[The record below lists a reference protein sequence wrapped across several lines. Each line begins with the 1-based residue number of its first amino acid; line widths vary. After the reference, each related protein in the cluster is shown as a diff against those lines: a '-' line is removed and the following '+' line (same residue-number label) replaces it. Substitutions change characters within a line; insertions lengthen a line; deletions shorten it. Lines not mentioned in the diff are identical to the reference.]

1 MNNAV
6 IKIKSTQGLEFAKSD
21 EIEFITDGEY
31 QHDESGTLIRYMESE
46 LTGLTGTET
55 AVSVRGKEIIVRRRG
70 TLNSRMEFREGEK
83 SRFLYDTQFGSATLS
98 VDTRK
103 IRTRSDPTGCDIQID
118 YVVDMDH
125 AVVSRN
131 SLNLNVKR
139 VGN

>member
-1 MNNAV
+1 MNAV
-6 IKIKSTQGLEFAKSD
+6 ITIKSTQGLEYAKSD
-21 EIEFITDGEY
+21 EIEFVTDGEY
-31 QHDESGTLIRYMESE
+31 LHDESGTLIKYMESE
-46 LTGLTGTET
+46 LTGLKGTET
-55 AVSVRGKEIIVRRRG
+55 AVSVRGNEVIVRRCG

-103 IRTRSDPTGCDIQID
+103 IKTRMDPTGAEIQID
-118 YVVDMDH
+118 YIVDMDH

-131 SLNLNVKR
+131 SLKLNVKR

>member
-6 IKIKSTQGLEFAKSD
+6 IKIRSTQGLECAKAD

-31 QHDESGTLIRYMESE
+31 QHDESGTLIKYMESE
-46 LTGLTGTET
+46 LTGLSGTET
-55 AVSVRGKEIIVRRRG
+55 AVSIRGNEVIVRRRG
-70 TLNSRMEFREGEK
+70 MLNSHMEFREGEK

-98 VDTRK
+98 VDTKK
-103 IRTRSDPTGCDIQID
+103 IKTRSDPTGCEINID
-118 YVVDMDH
+118 YIVDMDH

>member
-6 IKIKSTQGLEFAKSD
+6 IKIRSTQGLEYAKPD

-31 QHDESGTLIRYMESE
+31 LHDESGTLIRYMESE

-55 AVSVRGKEIIVRRRG
+55 AVSIRGSEIIVRRRG
-70 TLNSRMEFREGEK
+70 MLNSRMEFREGEK

-98 VDTRK
+98 VDTKK

-118 YVVDMDH
+118 YIVDMDH

>member
-1 MNNAV
+1 MNAV
-6 IKIKSTQGLEFAKSD
+6 ITIKSTQGLEYAKSD
-21 EIEFITDGEY
+21 EIEFVTDGEY
-31 QHDESGTLIRYMESE
+31 LHDESGTLIKYMESE
-46 LTGLTGTET
+46 LTGLKGTET
-55 AVSVRGKEIIVRRRG
+55 AVSVRGNEVVVRRRG

-103 IRTRSDPTGCDIQID
+103 IKTRMDPTGAEIQID
-118 YVVDMDH
+118 YIVDMDH

-131 SLNLNVKR
+131 SLKLNVKR

>member
-1 MNNAV
+1 MNAV
-6 IKIKSTQGLEFAKSD
+6 ITIKSTQGFEFARPD
-21 EIEFITDGEY
+21 EIEFVTDGEY
-31 QHDESGTLIRYMESE
+31 LHDESGTLIRYMESE

-55 AVSVRGKEIIVRRRG
+55 AVSVRDNEVIVRRRG

-103 IRTRSDPTGCDIQID
+103 IKTRLDPTGAEIQID
-118 YVVDMDH
+118 YIVDMDH
-125 AVVSRN
+125 AIVSRN
-131 SLNLNVKR
+131 SLKLNVKR

>member
-1 MNNAV
+1 MNAV
-6 IKIKSTQGLEFAKSD
+6 ITIKSTQGVEFAKPD
-21 EIEFITDGEY
+21 EIEFVTDGEY
-31 QHDESGTLIRYMESE
+31 LHDESGTLIRYMESE

-55 AVSVRGKEIIVRRRG
+55 AVSVRGNEVIVRRRG

-103 IRTRSDPTGCDIQID
+103 IKTRTDPTGAEIQID

-125 AVVSRN
+125 AIVSRN
-131 SLNLNVKR
+131 SLKLNVKR

>member
-1 MNNAV
+1 MNAV
-6 IKIKSTQGLEFAKSD
+6 IKIKSTQGLEFAKTD
-21 EIEFITDGEY
+21 EIEFVTDGEY
-31 QHDESGTLIRYMESE
+31 LHDESGTLIRYMESE

-55 AVSVRGKEIIVRRRG
+55 AVSVRDNEVIVRRRG

-103 IRTRSDPTGCDIQID
+103 IKTRLDPTGAEIQID
-118 YVVDMDH
+118 YIVDMDH
-125 AVVSRN
+125 AIVSRN
-131 SLNLNVKR
+131 SLKLNVKR

>member
-1 MNNAV
+1 MNAV
-6 IKIKSTQGLEFAKSD
+6 ITIRSSQGLEFAKAD
-21 EIEFITDGEY
+21 EVEFVTDGEY
-31 QHDESGTLIRYMESE
+31 LHDESGSIIKYMESE

-55 AVSVRGKEIIVRRRG
+55 AVSVRKDEVIVRRRG

-103 IRTRSDPTGCDIQID
+103 IKTRLDPTGGEIQID
-118 YVVDMDH
+118 YIVDMDH
-125 AVVSRN
+125 AIVSRN
-131 SLNLNVKR
+131 SLKLNIKR

>member
-1 MNNAV
+1 MNAV
-6 IKIKSTQGLEFAKSD
+6 ITIRSSQGLEFAKAD
-21 EIEFITDGEY
+21 EIEFVTDGEY
-31 QHDESGTLIRYMESE
+31 LHDESGSIIKYMESE

-55 AVSVRGKEIIVRRRG
+55 AVSVRKDEVIVRRRG

-103 IRTRSDPTGCDIQID
+103 IKTRLDPTGGEIQID
-118 YVVDMDH
+118 YIVDIDH
-125 AVVSRN
+125 AIVSRN
-131 SLNLNVKR
+131 SLKLNIKR

>member
-1 MNNAV
+1 MNAV
-6 IKIKSTQGLEFAKSD
+6 ITIRSSQGLEFAKAD
-21 EIEFITDGEY
+21 EIEFVTDGEY
-31 QHDESGTLIRYMESE
+31 LHDESGSIIKYMESE

-55 AVSVRGKEIIVRRRG
+55 AVSVRKDEVIVRRRG

-103 IRTRSDPTGCDIQID
+103 IKTRLDPTGGEIQID
-118 YVVDMDH
+118 YIVDMDH
-125 AVVSRN
+125 AIVSRN
-131 SLNLNVKR
+131 SLKLNIKR

>member
-1 MNNAV
+1 MNAV
-6 IKIKSTQGLEFAKSD
+6 ITIKSTQGLEFAKAD
-21 EIEFITDGEY
+21 EIEFVTDGEY
-31 QHDESGTLIRYMESE
+31 LHDESGTLIRYMESE

-55 AVSVRGKEIIVRRRG
+55 SVSVRGDEVVVRRRG

-103 IRTRSDPTGCDIQID
+103 IKTRTDPTGAEIQID
-118 YVVDMDH
+118 YIVDMDH
-125 AVVSRN
+125 AIVSRN
-131 SLNLNVKR
+131 SLKLNVKR